1 MGGFLT
7 DDDLNQLQ
15 PADEVMFPSPIPT
28 QVVSSDEFWPMPQ
41 TEKQK
46 AVEARIKEM
55 ADEIGAKQGLG
66 RRRFLQTASGM
77 AAAFLAMN
85 EVHGPLYAVSRAE
98 AQQPDAAAARA
109 ATLKDQFIMDVHTH
123 FLHPDKGRQG
133 LAADEFRHLP
143 FRLSLDGRWWCGH
156 GR

>member
-1 MGGFLT
+1 
-7 DDDLNQLQ
+7 
-15 PADEVMFPSPIPT
+15 
-28 QVVSSDEFWPMPQ
+28 
-41 TEKQK
+41 
-46 AVEARIKEM
+46 
-55 ADEIGAKQGLG
+55 
-66 RRRFLQTASGM
+66 
-77 AAAFLAMN
+77 MN

-109 ATLKDQFIMDVHTH
+109 APLKNQFIMDVRTH